1 MPHALNSTRTPDRQA
16 YRYMNTLVN
25 ERKHKHFKMI
35 ANSSAVSNQFDLLI
49 LKRMY
54 LEQVRELGELSSPML
69 ATLTTGT
76 TRQPIPTVVEHSY
89 YGPTYSRHAY
99 CSRS

>member
-1 MPHALNSTRTPDRQA
+1 MPHALNTTRTPDRQA

-25 ERKHKHFKMI
+25 ERKHKHFKLI
-35 ANSSAVSNQFDLLI
+35 ANICLVTAQYDLTI
-49 LKRMY
+49 LKRMF

-69 ATLTTGT
+69 ATLTMGT
-76 TRQPIPTVVEHSY
+76 TRQPTPADVEQSY

-99 CSRS
+99 CFRS

>member
-1 MPHALNSTRTPDRQA
+1 
-16 YRYMNTLVN
+16 MNTLVN

-35 ANSSAVSNQFDLLI
+35 ANISAVIRHYESTI

-54 LEQVRELGELSSPML
+54 LEQVRELGELSSPIL

-76 TRQPIPTVVEHSY
+76 TRQPTPADVEQSY

-99 CSRS
+99 CVRS